1 MQAEKAIIKAM
12 MQFSQ
17 YILVVV
23 TLWGGFV
30 MRTSASDV
38 TLNLYKNKD
47 VLATRTI
54 PDITALKLA
63 HGDHKNNYFTKLLA
77 AWDNLNFDRTFI
89 SRGKLNDIEMKKST
103 LAISTW
109 CNVSFFRSRSRKISS
124 KRCKRFRS
132 EDHTEDNT

>member
-1 MQAEKAIIKAM
+1 MQSKKAIIKAT

-23 TLWGGFV
+23 TLCGGIF
-30 MRTSASDV
+30 MRTSASGV

-63 HGDHKNNYFTKLLA
+63 HSDHKNNYFTKLLA

-89 SRGKLNDIEMKKST
+89 SRGKLLNDIEMKR
-103 LAISTW
+103 
-109 CNVSFFRSRSRKISS
+109 VR
-124 KRCKRFRS
+124 
-132 EDHTEDNT
+132 